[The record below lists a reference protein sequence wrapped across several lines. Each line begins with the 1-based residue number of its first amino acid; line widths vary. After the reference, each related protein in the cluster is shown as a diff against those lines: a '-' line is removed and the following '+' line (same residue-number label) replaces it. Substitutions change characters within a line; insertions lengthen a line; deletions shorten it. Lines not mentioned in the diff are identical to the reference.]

1 MEHTTSSAVPSLA
14 TFLNEGIWRQ
24 VEGVINAATPWH
36 LLLVDPQGCLVERG
50 PPSREAA
57 ADDDPGPA
65 AAAEPLRRPE
75 ARERFQEAITTHQPI
90 LLSEPH
96 AGGEKLWV
104 VAPIRTQDRVLG
116 ALLVGGT
123 GRDDQSAEG
132 QTAELL
138 DVSRRIMNFTAALAD
153 LYAHTETDSQSL
165 RARYAAQAERS
176 SALQQLSAL
185 AAGSRE
191 IDPLARMVLLE
202 TRRLFGADRSAIFL
216 RGTEG
221 DLRCMGTIGLSQEY
235 VDAVNRLYTQAAGG
249 RAAATLDIVYVA
261 DAQADEVMGP
271 LRAMAQAEGFH
282 ALIVVPFIRGGEA
295 IGALALY
302 HNTWHEYSTDDTA
315 ALNTFANQIAIAIDN
330 AWLFEE
336 SQRQLARLTFLAEA
350 GRMLNTSLELNQ
362 VFTGVAQAAARLIGG
377 GCGLYL
383 TQSDEPVLELRIYYD
398 QEHDEQARREAYLEA
413 QRPVLGSGPIGV
425 AAQGSR
431 SRLVRLEDD
440 LAQADPYLRPI
451 NSAAY
456 LAVPLRVQERVI
468 GVLVLWL
475 FNPQRHFS
483 SDDITLAEAL
493 ADRAA
498 VALEN
503 ARLYEQE
510 RNAQRAKDEFLSSV
524 SHELRTPLTAIIGY
538 TQLIRKRFQN
548 DPAQSQTYQQMQV
561 IWTQAER
568 LHRLIETIL
577 DISRIERGQLQLQVE
592 ELHLRELLDAVV
604 ERIQGAARATL
615 TFDVDVVADLCPLQG
630 DRIRL
635 EQVFAH
641 LLSNAAKYSPADGI
655 VRASVQQA
663 GQQVVIEISDQG
675 PGVRTMEAP
684 RLFERYY
691 QADTPVNRAGGLG
704 LGLYVTRAIVEAHG
718 GTIAVESVPGAGA
731 LFRVTL
737 PCETSRQ

>member
-1 MEHTTSSAVPSLA
+1 
-14 TFLNEGIWRQ
+14 
-24 VEGVINAATPWH
+24 
-36 LLLVDPQGCLVERG
+36 
-50 PPSREAA
+50 
-57 ADDDPGPA
+57 
-65 AAAEPLRRPE
+65 
-75 ARERFQEAITTHQPI
+75 
-90 LLSEPH
+90 
-96 AGGEKLWV
+96 
-104 VAPIRTQDRVLG
+104 
-116 ALLVGGT
+116 
-123 GRDDQSAEG
+123 
-132 QTAELL
+132 
-138 DVSRRIMNFTAALAD
+138 
-153 LYAHTETDSQSL
+153 
-165 RARYAAQAERS
+165 
-176 SALQQLSAL
+176 
-185 AAGSRE
+185 
-191 IDPLARMVLLE
+191 
-202 TRRLFGADRSAIFL
+202 
-216 RGTEG
+216 
-221 DLRCMGTIGLSQEY
+221 
-235 VDAVNRLYTQAAGG
+235 
-249 RAAATLDIVYVA
+249 
-261 DAQADEVMGP
+261 
-271 LRAMAQAEGFH
+271 MAQAEGFH
-282 ALIVVPFIRGGEA
+282 SLIVVPFVRGGQA

-302 HNTWHEYSTDDTA
+302 HDTWHEYSTDDTA

-350 GRMLNTSLELNQ
+350 GRMLNSSLELNQ

-383 TQSDEPVLELRIYYD
+383 TQSDEPALELRIYYD
-398 QEHDEQARREAYLEA
+398 QALDEQAQRQAYLEA
-413 QRPVLGSGPIGV
+413 HRPVVGDGPIGV

-431 SRLVRLEDD
+431 SRLVRREDEA
-440 LAQADPYLRPI
+440 AQADPYLRPI
-451 NSAAY
+451 NSYAY

-475 FNPQRHFS
+475 FNPLRHFS
-483 SDDITLAEAL
+483 PDDITLAEAL

-577 DISRIERGQLQLQVE
+577 DISRIERGQLQLQME
-592 ELHLRELLDAVV
+592 ELNLRELLDDVV
-604 ERIQGAARATL
+604 ERIRGAARATL
-615 TFDVDVVADLCPLQG
+615 TFKVRVPADLCPLQG

-641 LLSNAAKYSPADGI
+641 LLSNAAKYSPADGV
-655 VRASVQQA
+655 VRATARQA
-663 GQQVVIEISDQG
+663 GDQVVVEISDQG
-675 PGVRTMEAP
+675 PGIRTVETA

-691 QADTPVNRAGGLG
+691 QADIPLNRAGGLG

-718 GTIAVESVPGAGA
+718 GTIAVESAPGAGA

-737 PCETSRQ
+737 PCETGG

>member
-1 MEHTTSSAVPSLA
+1 MDDSTSSALSPLA
-14 TFLNEGIWRQ
+14 VFLNEGIWPQ
-24 VEGVINAATPWH
+24 LEGVINAATPWY
-36 LLLVDPQGCLVERG
+36 LLLVDPAGCLIERG
-50 PPSREAA
+50 PPGREGAA
-57 ADDDPGPA
+57 AVEFNPVS
-65 AAAEPLRRPE
+65 AAEPLRGPQAQAIFRDAMTNHQQARLIE
-75 ARERFQEAITTHQPI
+75 AQ
-90 LLSEPH
+90 

-104 VAPIRTQDRVLG
+104 ITPIRAQGRVLG
-116 ALLVGGT
+116 AVLIGGT
-123 GRDDQSAEG
+123 AYDPAAPDG
-132 QTAELL
+132 TAELL
-138 DVSRRIMNFTAALAD
+138 DVSRRLANFTAALAD
-153 LYAHTETDSQSL
+153 LALPADTDSLSL

-176 SALQQLSAL
+176 TALQQLSAL

-216 RGTEG
+216 RGTDG
-221 DLRCMGTIGLSQEY
+221 GLRCMGTLGLSQDY
-235 VDAVNRLYTQAAGG
+235 VDAVNRFYTQAAGG

-271 LRAMAQAEGFH
+271 LRAMAQAEGYRS
-282 ALIVVPFIRGGEA
+282 LIVVPFIKGGEA
-295 IGALALY
+295 IGALTLY
-302 HNTWHEYSTDDTA
+302 HDTGHEYSTDDTA

-350 GRMLNTSLELNQ
+350 GRMLNTSLEQNQ
-362 VFTGVAQAAARLIGG
+362 VFSGVAQAAARLIGG

-383 TQSDEPVLELRIYYD
+383 TQIDDPALELRIYYD
-398 QEHDEQARREAYLEA
+398 QALDEQAARQVYLEA
-413 QRPVLGSGPIGV
+413 HRPVVGHGPIGV

-431 SRLVRLEDD
+431 SRLVRREDPA
-440 LAQADPYLRPI
+440 AQDDPYLRPI
-451 NSAAY
+451 NSHAY
-456 LAVPLRVQERVI
+456 LAVPLRVQERLI

-475 FNPQRHFS
+475 FNPLRHFS
-483 SDDITLAEAL
+483 PDDITLAEAL

-510 RNAQRAKDEFLSSV
+510 RNAQHAKDEFLSSV

-548 DPAQSQTYQQMQV
+548 DPAQSQTYQQMQL

-592 ELHLRELLDAVV
+592 LLNLRELLDSVV

-615 TFDVDVVADLCPLQG
+615 TFDVQVPPDLCPLHG

-641 LLSNAAKYSPADGI
+641 LLSNAAKYSPADGE
-655 VRASVQQA
+655 VRAHARQED
-663 GQQVVIEISDQG
+663 QQVVVEISDQG

-691 QADTPVNRAGGLG
+691 QADMPINRAGGLG
-704 LGLYVTRAIVEAHG
+704 LGLYVTRAIIEAHG
-718 GTIAVESVPGAGA
+718 GTIAVESAPGAGA
-731 LFRVTL
+731 LFRVKL
-737 PCETSRQ
+737 PCDPTGT

>member
-1 MEHTTSSAVPSLA
+1 MEHTTSSAVPSLT

-50 PPSREAA
+50 PPGREAA
-57 ADDDPGPA
+57 DGDPGPP

-75 ARERFQEAITTHQPI
+75 ARERFHEAITTHQPV

-96 AGGEKLWV
+96 AGGENLWV

-116 ALLVGGT
+116 ALLVGGI

-413 QRPVLGSGPIGV
+413 RRPVLGSGPIGV

-440 LAQADPYLRPI
+440 LAQTDPYLRPI

-483 SDDITLAEAL
+483 PDDITLAEAL

-604 ERIQGAARATL
+604 ERIQGAARTTL
-615 TFDVDVVADLCPLQG
+615 TFDVDVAADLCPLRG

-718 GTIAVESVPGAGA
+718 GTVAVESVPGAGA